1 VKRFELERA
10 ISENE
15 LVLHYQPIVEV
26 ASRRLTGVEAL
37 VRWRH
42 PERGLVSP
50 LEFIAE
56 AEATGLIR
64 RLTFWVLREALLQ
77 SNVWRRDGAA
87 MPVAA
92 NLSIDNLHDAHFR
105 RFMELTLKVA
115 GGPELL
121 MMEVSSR
128 ALARDPDPPIS
139 ILELMRAQGIRVTL
153 DDATDEDAHLVEKLP
168 VDIVKVSRALV
179 SRMGRDHRALEYVRV
194 TFSMGH
200 LSKVRQARATTRGS
214 FSAVWRGVTMQGCDW
229 RVTAVGGLGSR
240 AVLKANASACQTL
253 PPFDG

>member
-26 ASRRLTGVEAL
+26 PSRRLTGVEAL

-50 LEFIAE
+50 VEFIPE
-56 AEATGLIR
+56 AETTGLIR
-64 RLTFWVLREALLQ
+64 KHTFWVLREALLQ
-77 SNVWRRDGAA
+77 SNVWRRDGA
-87 MPVAA
+87 PLTVAV
-92 NLSIDNLHDAHFR
+92 NLSVDNLHDQHFR

-121 MMEVSSR
+121 IMEANSR

-139 ILELMRAQGIRVTL
+139 VLELMRAQGIRVTL

-168 VDIVKVSRALV
+168 IDIVKVSRGLV
-179 SRMGRDHRALEYVRV
+179 SRMGRDHRALAYVRAV
-194 TFSMGH
+194 VSAAKG
-200 LSKVRQARATTRGS
+200 RGIQAI
-214 FSAVWRGVTMQGCDW
+214 
-229 RVTAVGGLGSR
+229 AVGVEDEETWERLAALGFQGAQGYLIAAPMPPIQLSEWR
-240 AVLKANASACQTL
+240 AARV
-253 PPFDG
+253 